1 KIVKS
6 FLYPIRSL
14 PLLKLLTHMEL
25 KVATHISLLSSDL
38 KSLTRDFISR
48 AALFVNVI
56 ANIFLGATPFSL
68 IKYAIR
74 CVNTR
79 VFPLPAPAIINSG
92 PSVCLT
98 AACCSLFNP
107 FNNSSIVLLNQSHH
121 LNLIFLLLLSLF
133 LMHLLSLYKYYYR
146 Q

>member
-1 KIVKS
+1 CSSTCSASV
-6 FLYPIRSL
+6 FSL
-14 PLLKLLTHMEL
+14 CSILSSLTHLLCFFTAPPPPEL
-25 KVATHISLLSSDL
+25 YTLSLHD
-38 KSLTRDFISR
+38 
-48 AALFVNVI
+48 ALP
-56 ANIFLGATPFSL
+56 IF
-68 IKYAIR
+68 
-74 CVNTR
+74 
-79 VFPLPAPAIINSG
+79 PAPAIINSG